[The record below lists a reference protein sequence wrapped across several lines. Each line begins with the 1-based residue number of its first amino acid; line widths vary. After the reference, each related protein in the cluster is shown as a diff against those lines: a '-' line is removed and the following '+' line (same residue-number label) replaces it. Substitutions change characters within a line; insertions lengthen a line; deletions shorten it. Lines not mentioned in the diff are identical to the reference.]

1 MRGWGAAIV
10 LIRITQSY
18 RNDLV
23 PACLAEHNA
32 TEDAAIIPTI
42 TIYTVLV
49 RILWLCRLP
58 VFNGAQQSLAG

>member
-1 MRGWGAAIV
+1 
-10 LIRITQSY
+10 
-18 RNDLV
+18 
-23 PACLAEHNA
+23 LAEHNA

-49 RILWLCRLP
+49 WILWLCRLP